1 MPNNVKKWV
10 KPGFLAANAAYEKQR
25 EKTINKNKQRLKA
38 LGLKHIPASFND
50 SLHQKCA
57 NTKRKKNLGGTHS
70 DDDYIPSEGE
80 ADCDDESVDSLERE
94 VLKKC
99 LLHGL

>member
-57 NTKRKKNLGGTHS
+57 NMKRKKNLGGTHS

-80 ADCDDESVDSLERE
+80 ADCDEESVDSLERV

-99 LLHGL
+99 LFHGL